1 MNLNDYYT
9 PCVMV
14 DYDKLLKNIQDYQS
28 RADQAGK
35 ELWPMIKTHKCSLIA
50 KLQKMNGAAGFLAGT
65 LRECEVLLEQKLGPV
80 MFAYPTSGALNVA
93 KALQIGRKGRL
104 IYSLDGEANSR
115 QLSEGWLAR
124 QEADRALEDFNEL
137 DKDKKE
143 LEVMMI
149 INSGLHRFGIQPELA
164 GSLGRF
170 ISSLPGLKLVG
181 ISTHPGQVYG
191 ASGPSEIAGIAAAEE
206 RALRIAYE
214 GLKRKGIEIRYV
226 AAGSTPTFSEE
237 LNSDLINVVRPGNYV
252 FHDQIQMN
260 LMGKEEEDCA
270 LTVLATVIAR
280 PSLDRLMI
288 DAGSKVF
295 ALDQGAHA
303 IALMDDYG
311 KILGH
316 PELKLVGL
324 SEEVGKIAVDKGVTT
339 VKVGDKLRIIPNHAC
354 PVSNLVDELN
364 LVRGEKMVG
373 TMPVNMKHISY

>member
-80 MFAYPTSGALNVA
+80 MFALNGA

-124 QEADRALEDFNEL
+124 QEADRALEDFNAL

-206 RALRIAYE
+206 RALRIAYD

-339 VKVGDKLRIIPNHAC
+339 VKVGD
-354 PVSNLVDELN
+354 ELN

-373 TMPVNMKHISY
+373 TMPVNLKHISY